1 MQRHW
6 AKVAGDG
13 NVTWADAELT
23 ANGERQARDIAGVS
37 ASLGGNL
44 ITTVLSSPLR
54 RCLRTA
60 QLAFPAEIAR
70 KRPIVKEKLRE
81 RLGVHTCDQRSTR
94 SWIAENY
101 PSFDIET
108 GFSEEDILWSPDR
121 RETLEEHM
129 ARSTEL
135 LDDIFASDYGDFV
148 VLTAHSGTIM
158 SLFAATGWK
167 KVPVAAGAVY
177 PLFVCGETLP

>member
-1 MQRHW
+1 MDSRELPFVRHRNW
-6 AKVAGDG
+6 V
-13 NVTWADAELT
+13 
-23 ANGERQARDIAGVS
+23 
-37 ASLGGNL
+37 LGRGHF
-44 ITTVLSSPLR
+44 VEPGP
-54 RCLRTA
+54 
-60 QLAFPAEIAR
+60 Q
-70 KRPIVKEKLRE
+70 
-81 RLGVHTCDQRSTR
+81 
-94 SWIAENY
+94 
-101 PSFDIET
+101 
-108 GFSEEDILWSPDR
+108 
-121 RETLEEHM
+121 ETLEEHM